1 MFNHE
6 KWPSKA
12 RKYVLSREKTEN
24 TENSSKNEDAL
35 SWYFNRTV
43 SQPWDRLLEVE
54 EYVEQEFYKEH
65 NVRLM
70 KFFHDAL
77 FMTHNLWLN
86 IYDSSFISHNFI
98 KNVKKNEE
106 ILESENSDYV
116 MWCNGQGLAHLVEL
130 SQKHARKCN
139 ETCVPLLNGFKVSQY
154 QGWPDIFLMIILD
167 RSFFVHDFFINE

>member
-6 KWPSKA
+6 KWPLKA

-24 TENSSKNEDAL
+24 TENSSENEDAL

-70 KFFHDAL
+70 KFHDA
-77 FMTHNLWLN
+77 
-86 IYDSSFISHNFI
+86 
-98 KNVKKNEE
+98 
-106 ILESENSDYV
+106 
-116 MWCNGQGLAHLVEL
+116 
-130 SQKHARKCN
+130 
-139 ETCVPLLNGFKVSQY
+139 
-154 QGWPDIFLMIILD
+154 
-167 RSFFVHDFFINE
+167 